1 MGLALNLECFRLGR
15 ISGNFSYQGS
25 LPEIASTNDRSV
37 ILWWFTVVL
46 DGSCQ
51 LAITEAE
58 VYASRYSGIN
68 VECRIADVSRER
80 KVSLTYDSFVILEIT
95 RIEASTNRAI
105 LCCVDGEGGKESAER
120 KR

>member
-15 ISGNFSYQGS
+15 ISGNFAYQGS
-25 LPEIASTNDRSV
+25 LPEIAGTNDRSV
-37 ILWWFTVVL
+37 ILWWLTVVL
-46 DGSCQ
+46 YSSCQ

-58 VYASRYSGIN
+58 VSLYAGIN

-95 RIEASTNRAI
+95 RIEASTNRAV
-105 LCCVDGEGGKESAER
+105 LCRVDGEGSKESTER
-120 KR
+120 ER